1 MYGADIRPDLHSFQL
16 SISNIH
22 DNKAWEPNVPSIE
35 SRYRFYR
42 ELKNRGFKVGI
53 RIQPFIPGVTGTDI
67 IDKFKDAD
75 FFTLESIKIVPQK
88 TAYSE
93 KILNL
98 IDMNR
103 SDFKFEGLYN
113 MLPELKLEEYV
124 LSAEFFHKIQLPQG
138 LCQMLCCNIQWA
150 FFTFLIIVLGG

>member
-22 DNKAWEPNVPSIE
+22 DNKVWEPNVTSIE

-42 ELKNRGFKVGI
+42 
-53 RIQPFIPGVTGTDI
+53 
-67 IDKFKDAD
+67 
-75 FFTLESIKIVPQK
+75 
-88 TAYSE
+88 
-93 KILNL
+93 
-98 IDMNR
+98 
-103 SDFKFEGLYN
+103 
-113 MLPELKLEEYV
+113 ELKLEEYV